1 MPPSSSARPLYTMAA
16 VATGSGTVF
25 AWTALRSINGG
36 LSLRSEKLIGS
47 APKTIALTYS
57 KKEKWSRDMDANYA
71 TAELVRMWMNYNSFR
86 AAILIAGTVI
96 GALGLALD
104 PRR

>member
-1 MPPSSSARPLYTMAA
+1 MAA
-16 VATGSGTVF
+16 VGTGSGTVF
-25 AWTALRSINGG
+25 AWTALRHINGG

-57 KKEKWSRDMDANYA
+57 KNEKRSRAAEKKY
-71 TAELVRMWMNYNSFR
+71 TTVELVTMWMNYNNIRSL
-86 AAILIAGTVI
+86 ILIAGTVV

-104 PRR
+104 PRQ